1 MSNLRLFKHVPLCFS
16 IMTSKRAQELIDKL
30 KHLGFKAQKGSKLTT
45 SSFEYSDFKLVADIL
60 KFLIASL
67 DSSSDYI
74 KSPGGSYS
82 SFDTINDHDLSTEQG
97 RVSFIR
103 HVAEALAIKFH
114 IEVNPKRLYQADET
128 AITELLKVID
138 YLYES
143 DREYLNMNSGS
154 KAVSSSLNYGMEA
167 LSSSQLLREKINSF
181 HQNSNSIIETADKEL
196 KHLRTNREESLAALA
211 TTEFSVIE
219 RQASQQADALKK
231 HLSTLKKTYDSLRSE
246 EKELKLK
253 LEKRTQELE
262 VREQRLKSMRNVR
275 PAFME
280 EYEKLEAE
288 IMDIYSNYV
297 VEHNNYTWLKHRL
310 NAQKEKERKKA
321 EENNAALKQWLLKLE
336 QNEKNMLRSD
346 SFAENNAALKQ
357 WLLKLE
363 QNEKNM
369 LRSDSFAGI
378 GRSSSNTFSK
388 STLLDPALLDSTQS
402 LTSLEH
408 VTKRAMTRSWSNMQQ
423 SQRLSPQP
431 KAVP

>member
-1 MSNLRLFKHVPLCFS
+1 
-16 IMTSKRAQELIDKL
+16 MTSKRAQELIDKL
-30 KHLGFKAQKGSKLTT
+30 KHLGFKAQKGSKLNTA
-45 SSFEYSDFKLVADIL
+45 SFEYSDFKLVADIL

-82 SFDTINDHDLSTEQG
+82 SFDTIHDHDLSTEQG

-103 HVAEALAIKFH
+103 HVTEALAIKFH

-128 AITELLKVID
+128 AITELLKVIN

-154 KAVSSSLNYGMEA
+154 KTVSSSLNYGMEA
-167 LSSSQLLREKINSF
+167 LSSQLLREKINSF

-196 KHLRTNREESLAALA
+196 KHLRSNREESIAALA
-211 TTEFSVIE
+211 TTEFSAIE

-231 HLSTLKKTYDSLRSE
+231 NLSTLKKTYDSLRSE

-288 IMDIYSNYV
+288 IMDIYANYV
-297 VEHNNYTWLKHRL
+297 SEHNNYTWLKRRL

-321 EENNAALKQWLLKLE
+321 EEN
-336 QNEKNMLRSD
+336 S
-346 SFAENNAALKQ
+346 AALKQ

-369 LRSDSFAGI
+369 LRSDSFAGM

-408 VTKRAMTRSWSNMQQ
+408 VTKRAITRSWSNMQQ

-431 KAVP
+431 KAGGSPQGPRDADDDNDQDDKTRRRGSSLTKDIAQTSIYNF